1 MAFVFASQLSE
12 LAARRA
18 VDFYSTLSEKDRRRY
33 AAVEAQRLGRGGVPY
48 ISKLL
53 GCSTRTIERGIAELD
68 ELADDP
74 AKGRSR
80 RPGAGRK
87 KKSKLSL
94 SSKPTSTR

>member
-1 MAFVFASQLSE
+1 MAFAFDNQLSE
-12 LAARRA
+12 VAAKRA

-48 ISKLL
+48 IGKLL

-68 ELADDP
+68 ELSDDP
-74 AKGRSR
+74 AKGRLR

-87 KKSKLSL
+87 K
-94 SSKPTSTR
+94 SSN

>member
-1 MAFVFASQLSE
+1 MAFVFQKQLTDI
-12 LAARRA
+12 AAKRA
-18 VDFYSTLSEKDRRRY
+18 IEFYGTLSEKDRRRY

-68 ELADDP
+68 QLADDP
-74 AKGRSR
+74 AKGRTR

-87 KKSKLSL
+87 KR
-94 SSKPTSTR
+94 SKPTPISKTT